1 VFRHHNN
8 PQRKLNDMRTKPTIA
23 LMVGLLFFFS
33 GSVWCQEST
42 EQRQLQ
48 DSGIDVSGAGSVEQ
62 ELVQVDWI
70 QELTNGGIT
79 MIAIGVLSVFGV
91 ALILERLVAV
101 SRKRI
106 VPPEVMH
113 NLNAYLKGGDRT
125 NLYQCCKERTDPLSQ
140 TTVFVLEN
148 SNEPC
153 EFIRSGASDIASRS
167 IRNHLSRVQLL
178 AAVAGLAPLLGLLG
192 TMIGMIES
200 FKLVSVY
207 GDEGGAAILASS
219 ISKALITTA
228 AGLVVAI
235 PTLAAYH
242 LIRTR
247 LLRMAGDL
255 EAAVGSVINHIYKTP
270 DADSSNEGNA

>member
-1 VFRHHNN
+1 
-8 PQRKLNDMRTKPTIA
+8 MRTKPTIA
-23 LMVGLLFFFS
+23 LIVGLLFFFS
-33 GSVWCQEST
+33 GSVWCQESNG
-42 EQRQLQ
+42 QRQLQ
-48 DSGIDVSGAGSVEQ
+48 DSEIDASGAGGVEQ

-79 MIAIGVLSVFGV
+79 MIAIGVLSVLGV

-106 VPPEVMH
+106 VPPEVME
-113 NLNAYLKGGDRT
+113 NLNAFLKAGDGT

-140 TTVFVLEN
+140 TTAFVLEN
-148 SNEPC
+148 WNDPC
-153 EFIRSGASDIASRS
+153 EVVRSGASDIASRS

-247 LLRMAGDL
+247 LLRTAGDL
-255 EAAVGSVINHIYKTP
+255 EAAVGSVIKRIYKTP

>member
-1 VFRHHNN
+1 
-8 PQRKLNDMRTKPTIA
+8 MRTKSTIA
-23 LMVGLLFFFS
+23 LMVGFLTFFS
-33 GSVWCQEST
+33 GLGCSEEST
-42 EQRQLQ
+42 GQPQLEA
-48 DSGIDVSGAGSVEQ
+48 SETDVSGASREEQ

-79 MIAIGVLSVFGV
+79 MIAIGVLSVMGV
-91 ALILERLVAV
+91 ALVLERLVAV
-101 SRKRI
+101 SRQRI
-106 VPPEVMH
+106 VPPEVIK
-113 NLNAYLKGGDRT
+113 NLNTYLKAGDGS
-125 NLYQCCKERTDPLSQ
+125 NLYQCCKERPDPLSQ
-140 TTVFVLEN
+140 TMTFVLEN
-148 SNEPC
+148 WNEPC
-153 EFIRSGASDIASRS
+153 EFVRSGASDIASRS

-192 TMIGMIES
+192 TMIGMIEA
-200 FKLVSVY
+200 FKLVSIY
-207 GDEGGAAILASS
+207 GDDGGAAILASS

-270 DADSSNEGNA
+270 DMDSSTAENA

>member
-1 VFRHHNN
+1 
-8 PQRKLNDMRTKPTIA
+8 MRTKPTIA
-23 LMVGLLFFFS
+23 LIVGLLFFFS

-42 EQRQLQ
+42 GQRQLQ
-48 DSGIDVSGAGSVEQ
+48 DSEIDVSGGVEQ

-79 MIAIGVLSVFGV
+79 MIAIGVLSVLGV

-106 VPPEVMH
+106 VPPEVMN
-113 NLNAYLKGGDRT
+113 NLNAYLKGGDGT

-140 TTVFVLEN
+140 TTAFVLEN
-148 SNEPC
+148 WKDPREVV
-153 EFIRSGASDIASRS
+153 RSGASDIANRS

-247 LLRMAGDL
+247 LLRTAGDL
-255 EAAVGSVINHIYKTP
+255 EAAVDSVIKRIYKTP
-270 DADSSNEGNA
+270 DADSSKEGNA

>member
-1 VFRHHNN
+1 
-8 PQRKLNDMRTKPTIA
+8 
-23 LMVGLLFFFS
+23 
-33 GSVWCQEST
+33 
-42 EQRQLQ
+42 LQ
-48 DSGIDVSGAGSVEQ
+48 DSEIDASGAGGVEQ

-79 MIAIGVLSVFGV
+79 MIAIGVLSVLGV

-101 SRKRI
+101 SRKSL
-106 VPPEVMH
+106 VPPDVMK
-113 NLNAYLKGGDRT
+113 NLNAYLKAGDET
-125 NLYQCCKERTDPLSQ
+125 DLYQCCKERTDPLSQ
-140 TTVFVLEN
+140 TTAFVLEN
-148 SNEPC
+148 WKDPSEVV
-153 EFIRSGASDIASRS
+153 RSGASDIASRS

-247 LLRMAGDL
+247 LLRTAGDL
-255 EAAVGSVINHIYKTP
+255 EAAVSSVIKRIYKTP
-270 DADSSNEGNA
+270 DMDSSNEGKA